1 MPMVSSTDTQP
12 VISEQE
18 TVSTNPNR
26 ITMYLTPDERARM
39 QRLAEQLT
47 AQGVNGVVDK
57 EGVVMIKALVRYLV
71 ETALRNTD
79 DAVS

>member
-1 MPMVSSTDTQP
+1 MLNSTDTQP
-12 VISEQE
+12 VTSEQE

-71 ETALRNTD
+71 ETALRSTD